1 MSNYDAIYSY
11 WRGRTD
17 AGAAASPTSSRQ
29 HSSHQPSSDHDLD
42 ASVAKVALERYYEPQ
57 ILDLKQ
63 RLVACRGVR
72 DALRNALLEVAP
84 DHPFVS
90 PIYDNELL
98 GEIADREAETVTHWD
113 DKTVP

>member
-17 AGAAASPTSSRQ
+17 AGAAASSTSSRQ
-29 HSSHQPSSDHDLD
+29 HSSDHDSD
-42 ASVAKVALERYYEPQ
+42 ISAAKIALERHYEPQ

-84 DHPFVS
+84 DHPFVN
-90 PIYDNELL
+90 PPEKNPLL
-98 GEIADREAETVTHWD
+98 MEIAGREHDTVTHWD